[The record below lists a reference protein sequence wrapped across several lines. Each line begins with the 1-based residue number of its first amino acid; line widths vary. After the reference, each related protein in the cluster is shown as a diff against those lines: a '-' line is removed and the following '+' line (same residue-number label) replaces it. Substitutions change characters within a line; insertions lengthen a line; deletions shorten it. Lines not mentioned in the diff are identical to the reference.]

1 MSDFEKN
8 AMDAGGGVN
17 EGKDFNVSSP
27 TGKPKKRRT
36 AEEISKDLEEKREET
51 LKKVEEY
58 EKNSASYEKQIRELM
73 KKKQEADRK
82 IKSARRD
89 TYTHIG
95 MKTFG
100 DMLRIL
106 NLKEMERGC
115 NTLSEFENL
124 RRVIRNRIEDLLEVE
139 RMRTTAEPEKLVR
152 FKNLLEFERL
162 YKAEHPELYSKD
174 GDTEV

>member
-1 MSDFEKN
+1 MSDYDKN
-8 AMDAGGGVN
+8 AMNARGGGNEENDVN
-17 EGKDFNVSSP
+17 VIVP
-27 TGKPKKRRT
+27 VGKPKKRRT

-58 EKNSASYEKQIRELM
+58 EKDSIFYERQIRDLM

-124 RRVIRNRIEDLLEVE
+124 RKVIRNRIEDLLEVE

-152 FKNLLEFERL
+152 FKELLEFERR
-162 YKAEHPELYSKD
+162 YKAEHPELFSKD
-174 GDTEV
+174 GDNEV